1 MKYWLYLLLLMAT
14 PALAQVRLSPC
25 DKQDYELYA
34 SRLKAL
40 FNPDASQQYIVVDG
54 QKELYPYKL
63 SREATWDKGKR
74 SWLSKILSR
83 CTPLMMTVFVK

>member
-54 QKELYPYKL
+54 QNGHKSSNGHDEC
-63 SREATWDKGKR
+63 RHRHAH
-74 SWLSKILSR
+74 
-83 CTPLMMTVFVK
+83 